1 MVYLTTLSFIASILY
16 SYVGLNT
23 IKYNKK
29 SKLFR
34 AFFLMTLSMSI
45 WSFAGGFTYLAG
57 NVEEYSFWNKIS
69 AFGWCTFEAF
79 ALYFVMVLTQNKYV
93 GNLYFKVLIM
103 LPAAIS
109 LFMVL
114 FLFGPHINT
123 PPAIEKFFYTGNF
136 LYNFSYLAISI
147 FIIFLWGHK
156 SDSKIQKK
164 QAKIIAVFC
173 AVPFL
178 LNLIFQ
184 VILPY
189 LGIITLPNM
198 GQLFALIMLWGIHYS
213 ITKYQFLSIPSSL
226 ITNELFKEL
235 TGMAV
240 LADTNGNIIKANR
253 QICTFLN
260 YDENKIVGVNIKDII
275 DHEGICMT
283 VKNCEHLNNPVRFS
297 DVTVS
302 FKSGQAIPFKITV
315 IPLHPIPKMTT
326 GLLIIGENKMIE
338 EILKQKNESI
348 SELNKELMAVNEILK
363 NKSIRDG
370 LTNFYNHQYIN
381 ELLEIKLAEAAETKE
396 DLCVL
401 MMDIDNFKRVNDRF
415 GHLAGDRVIIE
426 VANLIRKSI
435 RSNDYV
441 GRYGGE
447 EFIAVLP
454 YTSLEYASQIAE
466 RIRLSIQNHDFGIM
480 GLRVTISI
488 GAAQFDDRLPDSL
501 INMADMLLYQAKY
514 NGRNRVENMLA
525 ETRV

>member
-1 MVYLTTLSFIASILY
+1 
-16 SYVGLNT
+16 
-23 IKYNKK
+23 
-29 SKLFR
+29 
-34 AFFLMTLSMSI
+34 
-45 WSFAGGFTYLAG
+45 
-57 NVEEYSFWNKIS
+57 
-69 AFGWCTFEAF
+69 
-79 ALYFVMVLTQNKYV
+79 
-93 GNLYFKVLIM
+93 
-103 LPAAIS
+103 
-109 LFMVL
+109 
-114 FLFGPHINT
+114 
-123 PPAIEKFFYTGNF
+123 
-136 LYNFSYLAISI
+136 
-147 FIIFLWGHK
+147 
-156 SDSKIQKK
+156 
-164 QAKIIAVFC
+164 
-173 AVPFL
+173 
-178 LNLIFQ
+178 
-184 VILPY
+184 
-189 LGIITLPNM
+189 M

-240 LADTNGNIIKANR
+240 LADTKGNIIKANR

-260 YDENKIVGVNIKDII
+260 YDEDKIVGVNITDII
-275 DHEGICMT
+275 DHEGIGMT

-315 IPLHPIPKMTT
+315 IPLHPISNITT
-326 GLLIIGENKMIE
+326 GLLVIGENKMIE

-396 DLCVL
+396 NLCVL

-415 GHLAGDRVIIE
+415 GHLTGDRVIIE
-426 VANLIRKSI
+426 VANLIRQNI
-435 RSNDYV
+435 RSSDYA

-466 RIRLSIQNHDFGIM
+466 RIRSSIQNYDFGIK

-501 INMADMLLYQAKY
+501 VNMADMLLYQAKY
-514 NGRNRVENMLA
+514 NGRNRVENILA

>member
-93 GNLYFKVLIM
+93 GNLYFKVSIM

-164 QAKIIAVFC
+164 QAKVIAVFC

-178 LNLIFQ
+178 LNLI
-184 VILPY
+184 
-189 LGIITLPNM
+189 ITL
-198 GQLFALIMLWGIHYS
+198 
-213 ITKYQFLSIPSSL
+213 
-226 ITNELFKEL
+226 
-235 TGMAV
+235 V
-240 LADTNGNIIKANR
+240 L
-253 QICTFLN
+253 
-260 YDENKIVGVNIKDII
+260 
-275 DHEGICMT
+275 
-283 VKNCEHLNNPVRFS
+283 
-297 DVTVS
+297 
-302 FKSGQAIPFKITV
+302 
-315 IPLHPIPKMTT
+315 
-326 GLLIIGENKMIE
+326 
-338 EILKQKNESI
+338 
-348 SELNKELMAVNEILK
+348 
-363 NKSIRDG
+363 
-370 LTNFYNHQYIN
+370 
-381 ELLEIKLAEAAETKE
+381 
-396 DLCVL
+396 
-401 MMDIDNFKRVNDRF
+401 
-415 GHLAGDRVIIE
+415 
-426 VANLIRKSI
+426 
-435 RSNDYV
+435 
-441 GRYGGE
+441 
-447 EFIAVLP
+447 
-454 YTSLEYASQIAE
+454 
-466 RIRLSIQNHDFGIM
+466 
-480 GLRVTISI
+480 
-488 GAAQFDDRLPDSL
+488 
-501 INMADMLLYQAKY
+501 
-514 NGRNRVENMLA
+514 
-525 ETRV
+525 